1 MPQILL
7 VQFLSDPIMNPRC
20 EIKSYHVISPVGV
33 WKVDECVVG
42 LHWVKLDKDQGSE
55 IDTDLEIK
63 IVEDNVKKTEL
74 LRWLTVY
81 FEDIDNL
88 DAVTLP
94 RVCPV
99 VFSKNRFKEKVW
111 REIYENLHVGET
123 ATYGEIAKRCGSPGA
138 SQVSN
143 TYHASSS

>member
-1 MPQILL
+1 MSQILS

-63 IVEDNVKKTEL
+63 IVEIMSRRQSCL
-74 LRWLTVY
+74 
-81 FEDIDNL
+81 
-88 DAVTLP
+88 
-94 RVCPV
+94 
-99 VFSKNRFKEKVW
+99 
-111 REIYENLHVGET
+111 G
-123 ATYGEIAKRCGSPGA
+123 G
-138 SQVSN
+138 
-143 TYHASSS
+143 